1 MKTIS
6 SKNKFKKS
14 QTQPRD
20 PRQDPRRPTSTRLKP
35 PVKRKPSKKK

>member
-6 SKNKFKKS
+6 ARNKFKKS

-20 PRQDPRRPTSTRLKP
+20 PRQDPRRPISTRLKP
-35 PVKRKPSKKK
+35 IKRKPRSKK